1 MKRQKHAQ
9 HSANAGILA
18 DARISDDPEIMCID
32 QLAPEVQAHI
42 AAARLKGF
50 HPVSVRWPGGQFALM
65 FCEPGTRWPTT
76 ANIITA
82 YKHCL
87 KTNQVFPQG
96 TQHE

>member
-1 MKRQKHAQ
+1 MKHAPNP
-9 HSANAGILA
+9 SNAAILA
-18 DARISDDPEIMCID
+18 EARISDDPEVMRIN

-42 AAARLKGF
+42 ASARLKGF

-65 FCEPGTRWPTT
+65 FCEPGTRWPSVK
-76 ANIITA
+76 NIITA

-87 KTNQVFPQG
+87 TTTQVFPQG